1 MSKRA
6 AQLRLLQARPGPLLV
21 GAAWDI
27 GTARL
32 LAHLGYEAVETSS
45 AGLAFSTG
53 RPDAAGLLGR
63 DEVLD
68 SAAAVAAAVDVPVSA
83 DLENGFGDDPAL
95 VAETIRMA
103 DARGIAGGSIE
114 DATGRT
120 DHSLYPLGQAVA
132 RIRAA
137 AEAAGGG
144 FMVTARCDGF
154 MHGHRDLSEVILR
167 LRAYQDAGADV
178 LGAPGLPDRASVEA
192 VVGAL
197 DKPVVVYVGQSD
209 WKPDLAEMAA
219 LGVKR
224 VTVGSGLVR
233 VAWTGFMAAAR
244 EAQEQGTFTRVA
256 QADPYSAFTEL
267 FRALHA
273 RAGSSATVRTDMPS

>member
-1 MSKRA
+1 MNKRA
-6 AQLRLLQARPGPLLV
+6 EQLRLLQARPGPLLI
-21 GAAWDI
+21 GPAWDI

-32 LAHLGYEAVETSS
+32 LAHLGYEAIGTSS

-53 RPDAAGLLGR
+53 RPDAAALLGR
-63 DEVLD
+63 DEILD
-68 SAAAVAAAVDVPVSA
+68 SAAAVAAAVDVPLTA
-83 DLENGFGDDPAL
+83 DLENGFGDDPAV

-103 DARGIAGGSIE
+103 DARGIAGASIE

-120 DHSLYPLGQAVA
+120 DHSLYPLDQAVA
-132 RIRAA
+132 RIQAA

-144 FMVTARCDGF
+144 FMITARCDGF
-154 MHGHRDLSEVILR
+154 INGHRNLNEVILR

-178 LGAPGLPDRASVEA
+178 VGAPGLPDRASVEA
-192 VVGAL
+192 VVRAL
-197 DKPVVVYVGQSD
+197 HKPVVVFVGQSD

-224 VTVGSGLVR
+224 VTLGSGLAR

-256 QADPYSAFTEL
+256 QADPYSAFNEV
-267 FRALHA
+267 FGALHE
-273 RAGSSATVRTDMPS
+273 RAGSSATVRTDMPR